1 MIAVD
6 GCSVTKVCKYV
17 GDIIPS
23 DINTLYSTP
32 IDSPPHK
39 IYFYS
44 TRANILVIPKY
55 SLSTCQIVSKTGLGK
70 STMTKAIKEILSERE
85 NIKLGHPCKL
95 FSIDKRKIV
104 LSVITGKAENAVQA
118 THHINS
124 ALPFSLSA
132 QNIHNVLKAISE
144 GYNKEKVSFFPAK
157 HKNWNLE
164 GWTRVIWSDEMK
176 MNMIGSDGMI
186 YVWKKRGKPL

>member
-1 MIAVD
+1 MTAVD
-6 GCSVTKVCKYV
+6 GCSITKVCNYV
-17 GDIIPS
+17 GDIIQS
-23 DINTLYSTP
+23 DINTLCPTP
-32 IDSPPHK
+32 IDSPPHEVH
-39 IYFYS
+39 FYS
-44 TRANILVIPKY
+44 TRANILVISEY
-55 SLSTCQIVSKTGLGK
+55 GLSAYQIVSKTSLEK

-85 NIKLGHPCKL
+85 NIKIGHPCKL

-104 LSVITGKAENAVQA
+104 LSVITGKAKNAVQA

-164 GWTRVIWSDEMK
+164 DWTRVIWSDEMK

-186 YVWKKRGKPL
+186 YVWKRRGKPL